1 MMHFTSTA
9 ASSCL
14 NPYDP
19 DAAAGDAPRVG
30 TSPSF
35 PWSLPPDEVEKMER
49 LERGERLR
57 LSPTVEQCLNRLGI
71 NDGDWPA
78 IKFAR
83 ACSGR
88 GGSIPPSD
96 DELRAI
102 ITEVP
107 LCLLNGRQR
116 LQALAVRQHGWR
128 GWEQS
133 PDFDPQ
139 EGDTDLIIAILEA
152 LDAAR
157 GQWVTDWASGGAGLA
172 RWESGATSPAEAQA
186 RASGGRA
193 LRRVAMCPSTGILNL
208 HGHGLTRAPA
218 ARFALPPRPIVEAL
232 NLGRRELVVLM
243 GTARPWDRRAMSDA
257 MAALV
262 VPFWNLELN
271 DSQVVPAAV
280 VPEQAVHVNLDGDP
294 QRCVEL
300 AEALAARPRGELR
313 EVQVHRHHGTAALNF
328 SLQVPD
334 GWRVERSRLH
344 SSLTRR
350 PPPPAPAPVL
360 AYWGSKDPETLKR
373 RLDAQQDGPLLLTF
387 LEEARSQLEA
397 VSPLVAPA
405 LREEMLARSQV
416 LLQRLAEEPA
426 MMSELAID
434 LSDTWPCIDA
444 KRRVL
449 DNMEMTLLAGS
460 GIDREAASLL
470 LLRSALR
477 HRIHLHVSI
486 TDRRAENLERGLAL
500 EALLDLR
507 LAQITGKSFAQTGA
521 PVYRSIAG
529 MRDAAA
535 HAAPTLEDWSAEQRA
550 TVEQILGDEVR
561 AGFPALR
568 GLMASDQAPASRAM
582 AQLLL
587 DPSYQAANAALN
599 REFLAAE
606 ADVDDDPSDAAAAR
620 RYQEIQE
627 RMPRELA
634 RRRFELMDVWLAPMR
649 EAFAV
654 PPRTGIGRGQLIVP
668 HAKENA
674 DDLDAFDT
682 GADPGR

>member
-1 MMHFTSTA
+1 
-9 ASSCL
+9 
-14 NPYDP
+14 
-19 DAAAGDAPRVG
+19 
-30 TSPSF
+30 
-35 PWSLPPDEVEKMER
+35 MER

-57 LSPTVEQCLNRLGI
+57 LSSTVERCLNRLGI
-71 NDGDWPA
+71 NDDDWPA
-78 IKFAR
+78 LKFAWTR
-83 ACSGR
+83 SGR
-88 GGSIPPSD
+88 SGSSPPSD
-96 DELRAI
+96 DELQAI
-102 ITEVP
+102 IAEVP

-139 EGDTDLIIAILEA
+139 ESATDLIIATLEA

-157 GQWVTDWASGGAGLA
+157 GQWVTDWARGGAGLA
-172 RWESGATSPAEAQA
+172 RWEADATSPAQAEA

-193 LRRVAMCPSTGILNL
+193 LRRLAICPLTGILDLN
-208 HGHGLTRAPA
+208 GHGLTRAPA
-218 ARFALPPRPIVEAL
+218 PQFALPPRPIVEAL
-232 NLGRRELVVLM
+232 RLGTRELVVLM

-257 MAALV
+257 MEALV
-262 VPFWNLELN
+262 VPAWNLELN
-271 DSQVVPAAV
+271 DSQGVPATV

-294 QRCVEL
+294 ERCAEL
-300 AEALAARPRGELR
+300 AEALTARPGGALQ
-313 EVQVHRHHGTAALNF
+313 EVRVYRLGGTAALNRR
-328 SLQVPD
+328 LQAPD

-350 PPPPAPAPVL
+350 PLPPAPAPVL
-360 AYWGSKDPETLKR
+360 AYWGSKDPDALKR
-373 RLDAQQDGPLLLTF
+373 QLDAQQDGPLLLAF

-426 MMSELAID
+426 LMSELAID

-460 GIDREAASLL
+460 GIDRGTASLL
-470 LLRSALR
+470 LLRAALR
-477 HRIHLHVSI
+477 HRVHLHVSI
-486 TDRRAENLERGLAL
+486 TDRREENLERGLAL

-535 HAAPTLEDWSAEQRA
+535 DQAPTLADWSAEHRA
-550 TVEQILGDEVR
+550 TIEQILGDEVH
-561 AGFPALR
+561 ADFPALR
-568 GLMASDQAPASRAM
+568 GLMASDQEPASRAM
-582 AQLLL
+582 AHLLL

-606 ADVDDDPSDAAAAR
+606 EHRDDDPSDATAAQ
-620 RYQEIQE
+620 RYREIE
-627 RMPRELA
+627 ARMPQELA
-634 RRRFELMDVWLAPMR
+634 RRRFELLDVWLAPLR
-649 EAFAV
+649 QAFSI
-654 PPRTGIGRGQLIVP
+654 PPTS
-668 HAKENA
+668 
-674 DDLDAFDT
+674 
-682 GADPGR
+682 